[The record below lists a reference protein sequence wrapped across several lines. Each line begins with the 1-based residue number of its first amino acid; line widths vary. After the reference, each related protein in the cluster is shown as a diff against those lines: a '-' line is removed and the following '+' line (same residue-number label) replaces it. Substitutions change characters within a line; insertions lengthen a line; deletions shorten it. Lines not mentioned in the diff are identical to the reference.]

1 MKMSRSFF
9 FHTAL
14 LSTSLKC
21 VFERSHAYTGM
32 SIAQSS
38 RESTVACK
46 WVFISDFHEFFFIPL
61 DRRGI
66 QPSATTVATCR
77 FNIRSDNTRCLSSD
91 CKACE
96 RSRTCAKLNASY
108 TNRRNAIL
116 IAIYCQ
122 NQSANFR
129 GVYRSRDITI
139 YTRYLMK
146 IFKKCVG

>member
-1 MKMSRSFF
+1 MFSSVLTHIPACR
-9 FHTAL
+9 
-14 LSTSLKC
+14 SLKA
-21 VFERSHAYTGM
+21 VESQLLRASESLYL
-32 SIAQSS
+32 ISS
-38 RESTVACK
+38 
-46 WVFISDFHEFFFIPL
+46 EFFFIPL